1 MKSVSLSDN
10 QKKSVA
16 TAYKKREI
24 ITLRLSKDDLTGNDV
39 LYFPKTTVNRLE
51 KNRKLNKGMDIKLA
65 KTNIRKQVARG
76 ILSSLLPL
84 ARTLAPTIGKTLGL
98 SALAGLAS
106 KGASQ
111 IVKSISGGEMHYFVS
126 HENLHYLA
134 KNQHLLNKNANQ
146 RCC

>member
-1 MKSVSLSDN
+1 MPKTKLFEIKVSLSDN

-16 TAYKKREI
+16 TANKKRET

-39 LYFPKTTVNRLE
+39 LYFPKNTVNRLE

-65 KTNIRKQVARG
+65 KTNIRKQVASG

-106 KGASQ
+106 EGASQ
-111 IVKSISGGEMHYFVS
+111 IVK
-126 HENLHYLA
+126 
-134 KNQHLLNKNANQ
+134 
-146 RCC
+146 